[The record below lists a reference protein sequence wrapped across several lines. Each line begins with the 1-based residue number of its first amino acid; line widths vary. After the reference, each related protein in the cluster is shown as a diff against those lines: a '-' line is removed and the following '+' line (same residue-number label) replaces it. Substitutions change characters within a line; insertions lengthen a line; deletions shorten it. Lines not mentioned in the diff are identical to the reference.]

1 MNHKTPNFRRSALAR
16 SALMAC
22 SAMAAVLAVPQALA
36 QDASQQLKRVEV
48 TGSRILSLNAESPAP
63 VQVMNA
69 ADIAASGA
77 ANVQEILLKNP
88 VFGTPTISRNNSN
101 FQNESAGVATVD
113 LRNLGIDRT
122 LVLVNGR
129 RYVSGIP
136 GSSAVDL
143 NTIPADFIDRIEILT
158 GGASSTYGS
167 DAVAGVVNIILKR
180 GFEGLALDAQAGR
193 SSQGDDSKQKISL
206 TAGTNLAEGRGNLM
220 VHFSAS
226 KQGAVYS
233 RDREASAVDQYTKA
247 DAETG
252 DPADLFTAYRPFYSS
267 YAPQGRFFY
276 TDSVGA
282 SKNLTF
288 DANGNAIP
296 FSTNGPNGDGVGATG
311 YNRSAMRTISIPTDR
326 MLLSMKGDMNLAGS
340 HSAFFEG
347 TYANTKTQTRLE
359 PFPLASSDIAPGT
372 GGLIPGQTLV
382 NGIKVRN
389 PLLPDS
395 LYSRLTDSDGDGL
408 VDYSFTRRM
417 SDIANRGAA
426 ADRDTFRIL
435 GGFKGDLTNT
445 WSYET
450 YMSYGFTKEGQTS
463 TGQVNTMNFWNA
475 LQAVPDEFGI
485 PVCAD
490 ATARAMGCAPA
501 NVFGANTLS
510 SAAAAYINAPASLNT
525 KVTQQLVGFVVNGEP
540 FNMPAGPVGIA
551 AGAEYRRETS
561 KTEHDA
567 LTISGLN
574 GGNALPD
581 TAGSFNVK
589 ELFVEG
595 RMPLFK
601 NAPFAKTLDGTIALR
616 RGDYSTVGNTNSWN
630 AGLDWAINS
639 TFRVRATSSVSTRAP
654 NINELYQ
661 GQSQTFPTGLIDP
674 CSGIT
679 SASTGALADNC
690 RVHPG
695 VNANMAANN
704 GTFTLGQADMQGVS
718 GYDGGN
724 PDLKAEKGK
733 SKTIGL
739 VITPKTVP
747 MLRNFSFTA
756 DYYDISIDDAINLP
770 GRQYLL
776 DQCYRLGDAA
786 SCKFIT
792 RRTSASGGYSAGSLD
807 LINQG
812 VVNSG
817 GETAR
822 GVDITVGYGDK
833 IGPGQLNAR
842 LSYTHLLKAEQRAT
856 ATADSDSSLGE
867 IGNPKN
873 KWMLNLGYD
882 YGKFAIKSTITYIGK
897 SYLDDQYM
905 NSSGYPYEAG
915 KVSAVTYLDL
925 QTTYSIN
932 KKSQLYFG
940 IDNLFDKKAPPI
952 ISGLPGNSTGTETD
966 AGTYDPIGRR
976 FYVGLRYSL

>member
-1 MNHKTPNFRRSALAR
+1 
-16 SALMAC
+16 
-22 SAMAAVLAVPQALA
+22 
-36 QDASQQLKRVEV
+36 
-48 TGSRILSLNAESPAP
+48 
-63 VQVMNA
+63 
-69 ADIAASGA
+69 
-77 ANVQEILLKNP
+77 
-88 VFGTPTISRNNSN
+88 
-101 FQNESAGVATVD
+101 
-113 LRNLGIDRT
+113 
-122 LVLVNGR
+122 
-129 RYVSGIP
+129 
-136 GSSAVDL
+136 
-143 NTIPADFIDRIEILT
+143 
-158 GGASSTYGS
+158 
-167 DAVAGVVNIILKR
+167 
-180 GFEGLALDAQAGR
+180 
-193 SSQGDDSKQKISL
+193 
-206 TAGTNLAEGRGNLM
+206 
-220 VHFSAS
+220 
-226 KQGAVYS
+226 
-233 RDREASAVDQYTKA
+233 
-247 DAETG
+247 
-252 DPADLFTAYRPFYSS
+252 
-267 YAPQGRFFY
+267 
-276 TDSVGA
+276 
-282 SKNLTF
+282 
-288 DANGNAIP
+288 
-296 FSTNGPNGDGVGATG
+296 
-311 YNRSAMRTISIPTDR
+311 
-326 MLLSMKGDMNLAGS
+326 
-340 HSAFFEG
+340 
-347 TYANTKTQTRLE
+347 
-359 PFPLASSDIAPGT
+359 
-372 GGLIPGQTLV
+372 
-382 NGIKVRN
+382 
-389 PLLPDS
+389 
-395 LYSRLTDSDGDGL
+395 
-408 VDYSFTRRM
+408 
-417 SDIANRGAA
+417 
-426 ADRDTFRIL
+426 
-435 GGFKGDLTNT
+435 
-445 WSYET
+445 
-450 YMSYGFTKEGQTS
+450 
-463 TGQVNTMNFWNA
+463 
-475 LQAVPDEFGI
+475 
-485 PVCAD
+485 
-490 ATARAMGCAPA
+490 
-501 NVFGANTLS
+501 
-510 SAAAAYINAPASLNT
+510 
-525 KVTQQLVGFVVNGEP
+525 
-540 FNMPAGPVGIA
+540 
-551 AGAEYRRETS
+551 
-561 KTEHDA
+561 
-567 LTISGLN
+567 
-574 GGNALPD
+574 
-581 TAGSFNVK
+581 
-589 ELFVEG
+589 
-595 RMPLFK
+595 
-601 NAPFAKTLDGTIALR
+601 
-616 RGDYSTVGNTNSWN
+616 
-630 AGLDWAINS
+630 
-639 TFRVRATSSVSTRAP
+639 
-654 NINELYQ
+654 
-661 GQSQTFPTGLIDP
+661 
-674 CSGIT
+674 
-679 SASTGALADNC
+679 
-690 RVHPG
+690 
-695 VNANMAANN
+695 MAANN